1 MTIYRVSKIERNA
14 MIHYST
20 AKTIKA
26 VEEAMYNLDG
36 ECPEKV
42 ADFKTEAEAE
52 SFARSID
59 TAPFTRFSP
68 THVCWDVAIVATVN
82 VDEDGDEEE
91 EDYYEISASVDE
103 VMAFVATLEED
114 SEEEEEDL

>member
-1 MTIYRVSKIERNA
+1 MTIYRVSKLERDA
-14 MIHYST
+14 MIHY
-20 AKTIKA
+20 KTSKTLKA

-52 SFARSID
+52 AFARSID

-68 THVCWDVAIVATVN
+68 AHVCWEVAVVTTIS

-91 EDYYEISASVDE
+91 EDYYELSASVDE
-103 VMAFVATLEED
+103 VMAFVATLEEGG
-114 SEEEEEDL
+114 EEE